1 VLANRLAFAGRFAE
15 AEAEATRL
23 LELAERK
30 ATSAAAVDAWQ
41 TFAIVR
47 QTQGAVT
54 AALDARR
61 NAVKAAR
68 SAGLKEREAMLMTN
82 LGFALTSIGARQEAR
97 GALETGLALADA
109 IGSSGAV
116 RHAQMN
122 LLGWAATFGN
132 DKALEVHLAEV
143 RAEADSTASGVWAA
157 PDRANLGVLFYRG
170 MELLRAKN
178 ETSCKRAAALLRM
191 AAQGY
196 RATGNRDIL
205 PAALGL
211 WAEAERRC
219 GNSQRAAELAREAA
233 ELLESGAPSLLNE
246 SSVYLPLH
254 DACVELE
261 DAEHAK
267 QAVIRGLQPLQRR
280 LEGLLGTTY
289 ARLFLT
295 ELPNNAALLAA
306 AEGYGLVP
314 ERIHRLL
321 ETKN

>member
-1 VLANRLAFAGRFAE
+1 LD
-15 AEAEATRL
+15 
-23 LELAERK
+23 LAERR
-30 ATSAAAVDAWQ
+30 AISAAAVDAWQ
-41 TFAIVR
+41 TLAIVR

-54 AALDARR
+54 SALEARR

-132 DKALEVHLAEV
+132 DKALEAHLAEV

-178 ETSCKRAAALLRM
+178 EPSCKRAAALLRM

-211 WAEAERRC
+211 WAEAERSC
-219 GNSQRAAELAREAA
+219 GNSERAAELAREAA
-233 ELLESGAPSLLNE
+233 ELLESGAPCLLNE
-246 SSVYLPLH
+246 STVYLPLH
-254 DACVELE
+254 DAFVALG
-261 DAEHAK
+261 DADHAK
-267 QAVIRGLQPLQRR
+267 SAVTQGLKPLQRR

-321 ETKN
+321 ETSN

>member
-1 VLANRLAFAGRFAE
+1 MTVLF
-15 AEAEATRL
+15 TI
-23 LELAERK
+23 
-30 ATSAAAVDAWQ
+30 TS
-41 TFAIVR
+41 
-47 QTQGAVT
+47 
-54 AALDARR
+54 
-61 NAVKAAR
+61 
-68 SAGLKEREAMLMTN
+68 
-82 LGFALTSIGARQEAR
+82 
-97 GALETGLALADA
+97 

-122 LLGWAATFGN
+122 LLGWAPTFGY
-132 DKALEVHLAEV
+132 DKARRVNLAEV

-178 ETSCKRAAALLRM
+178 ETACKRAAALLRM

-261 DAEHAK
+261 DADHAK